1 MGFPAAGGCVLG
13 VGAGHGERRGLDFAV
28 CPPSP
33 CPASRGII
41 SGGGQVSGASP
52 PEDAASAH
60 CALPGAFQA
69 AQSTACRLLLL
80 KGKNK
85 SLMETKQREGPCLPF
100 ALPDLGPRALLLPQ
114 CAQLGTW
121 RHRGE
126 NGKWVRTQGF
136 PATPMGSALWPLR
149 MGKKSLLGWDP
160 AHTAGTQSSLFF
172 FFLIS
177 VFFQG
182 ANTFLPRDSLLSKP
196 PGSQDASLPPCSQ
209 SSGAGNL

>member
-1 MGFPAAGGCVLG
+1 M
-13 VGAGHGERRGLDFAV
+13 

-136 PATPMGSALWPLR
+136 PATPRGSALWPLR
-149 MGKKSLLGWDP
+149 MGKKSLVGWDP
-160 AHTAGTQSSLFF
+160 AHTAGPQSSFF
-172 FFLIS
+172 FFFFDFCIFSGCQPILATGQFAFKTTRLAGCVTAPLQPELRGWKPLMRHEHTAGS
-177 VFFQG
+177 VAG
-182 ANTFLPRDSLLSKP
+182 AFLCLL
-196 PGSQDASLPPCSQ
+196 L
-209 SSGAGNL
+209 